1 MTNQI
6 SSNLNKV
13 RNNIA
18 IFAKKYNRKLD
29 DINLI
34 AVSKTI
40 LQDKIEDAIKS
51 GCRNFGENR
60 IEESLEKWPDLKNK
74 YPQINLH
81 LIGHLQ
87 SKKAKKAIA
96 IFDYIHSVDSIKL
109 ANILKNE
116 MDKQKNI
123 QNYLFRSTLLLK
135 QLKQELILK
144 KLIILLIL

>member
-18 IFAKKYNRKLD
+18 IFAKKYNRKLS

-74 YPQINLH
+74 YPQTNLH

-87 SKKAKKAIA
+87 SKKAKKAIT
-96 IFDYIHSVDSIKL
+96 IFDYIL
-109 ANILKNE
+109 TYF
-116 MDKQKNI
+116 KNI
-123 QNYLFRSTLLLK
+123 FIHTWITPCATYFKFIYCIKHISRK
-135 QLKQELILK
+135 CFFKFI
-144 KLIILLIL
+144 